1 LSNFESAGGA
11 EYEFITQDHKT
22 TIQMKLARRACL
34 ERDISRCAYFISR
47 YVIGTSKNAR
57 LRARR
62 GKDLNAA
69 APRARPRAGTH
80 GTAQLQCSRAAGKP
94 GANRALQPTPAI
106 TARDRGGFKG
116 LERRGKK
123 PRPLHERSFHLYS
136 PTARQ
141 EYIESHVYRQ

>member
-1 LSNFESAGGA
+1 
-11 EYEFITQDHKT
+11 
-22 TIQMKLARRACL
+22 MKLARRACL

-80 GTAQLQCSRAAGKP
+80 
-94 GANRALQPTPAI
+94 
-106 TARDRGGFKG
+106 ARDSTTTMNRVRDHADRTRRAVRQG
-116 LERRGKK
+116 RGKG
-123 PRPLHERSFHLYS
+123 
-136 PTARQ
+136 
-141 EYIESHVYRQ
+141 